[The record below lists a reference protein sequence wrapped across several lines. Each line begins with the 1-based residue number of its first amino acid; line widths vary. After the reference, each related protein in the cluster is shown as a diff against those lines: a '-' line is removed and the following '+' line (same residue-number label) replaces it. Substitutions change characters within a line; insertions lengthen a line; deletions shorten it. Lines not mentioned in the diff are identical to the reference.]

1 MTVAEMKV
9 VDEVN
14 QDDMGRLLGYY
25 VYADTQIWFE
35 DGKVHRADGPAVISP
50 DGVERWYVHGKEI
63 TTEMRSFFAAK
74 NWNPKKGLDK
84 PEKLAAFQAAFC
96 E

>member
-1 MTVAEMKV
+1 MAEVKV

-25 VYADTQIWFE
+25 VYGDTQIWFE
-35 DGKVHRADGPAVISP
+35 DGKVHRVDGPAVISP
-50 DGVERWYVHGKEI
+50 DGVERWYLHGKEI
-63 TTEMRSFFAAK
+63 TTEVRGFFAAK

-84 PEKLAAFQAAFC
+84 PEKLAAFEEAFC
-96 E
+96 K